1 MAGAQW
7 PCTSATSA
15 ATPKL
20 LKRAFVHQ
28 MSTQAAHDQYVQPR
42 LEALSGSCEWPDE
55 GDWPVDLFIELTN
68 DDSVVIME
76 RPFGTNLSDVDG
88 DTLMQMSLSA
98 DRGMDDVVPT
108 MAPLLLEP
116 SRIVIVAPLEQLEH
130 WVDVFQALASKTNV
144 EKGSTVTSVLGIDS
158 QLVEAAVRGL
168 SADAPV
174 LAFEAGNCVEVSGAE
189 MSKALLEGHKPGYA
203 LYGLLLPGHCYP
215 DMPFDEMPGPA
226 PPQPGKEIV
235 CQHISTV
242 PICSFVPCDP
252 VSAPATGK
260 PAEIPPVT
268 DTPQTQGLSF
278 GPGAGLG
285 YGLRP

>member
-1 MAGAQW
+1 M
-7 PCTSATSA
+7 
-15 ATPKL
+15 
-20 LKRAFVHQ
+20 
-28 MSTQAAHDQYVQPR
+28 
-42 LEALSGSCEWPDE
+42 
-55 GDWPVDLFIELTN
+55 DLFIELTN

-215 DMPFDEMPGPA
+215 DMPFDEMPA
-226 PPQPGKEIV
+226 SPQPGKEIV
-235 CQHISTV
+235 CQQISTNVCPVV
-242 PICSFVPCDP
+242 PLCVP
-252 VSAPATGK
+252 VSAPAEQK
-260 PAEIPPVT
+260 PNEDYGDNAQEYAQEPT
-268 DTPQTQGLSF
+268 SGRGL
-278 GPGAGLG
+278 LG